1 MSFTLWSIIGLFLSV
16 FVGGYLLIGRIR
28 RQAEREGK
36 LKEKLEQFVEA
47 DKRRKKVDKLANK
60 VDAMPDDKVRKELGK
75 WSRK

>member
-1 MSFTLWSIIGLFLSV
+1 MNFTVWSVIGLFLSV

-36 LKEKLEQFVEA
+36 LKEKLAEHEAA

-75 WSRK
+75 WSRD